1 MSHTTIEH
9 AYQLLLDEGFIYS
22 KPRSGYYVSDIESL
36 PVVNT
41 ESYHDYMGNE
51 INEET
56 YNNDGPQY
64 AFNLAEID
72 SESFLCTYSENMPKM
87 SSKMIN
93 SIYYNVAKFKEFMRY
108 DNKLHITYLTIEA

>member
-56 YNNDGPQY
+56 YNNDGL
-64 AFNLAEID
+64 NTL
-72 SESFLCTYSENMPKM
+72 
-87 SSKMIN
+87 
-93 SIYYNVAKFKEFMRY
+93 
-108 DNKLHITYLTIEA
+108 LT